1 MSIAEDGRG
10 SGGADRSV
18 FGLPHHESPLAKAQR
33 ELVAAYRRIEVERD
47 EFGIPTEAAQQN
59 LRETF
64 GRYFRDLMNTAGGN
78 RRG

>member
-1 MSIAEDGRG
+1 MSIVEDGRG

-47 EFGIPTEAAQQN
+47 VLGAPTQTAQKNLQSVFGKFFQLLQ
-59 LRETF
+59 
-64 GRYFRDLMNTAGGN
+64 YTAGG
-78 RRG
+78 RRKP